1 LNFIGINELRKR
13 CQSVD
18 YGYEHYPL
26 MFRSIRLISIY
37 FTWVLVLTRITPNAI
52 TVYGIVFGVLSAVA
66 FVFDYPI
73 VAVLLA
79 FLAVIADFSDGEVSR
94 FKGLKSKEG
103 TYLDKVHHLSVHPFF
118 IAGLVIWSADKVY
131 SHKFMLAVGML
142 CVLNSILLPVVVM
155 YAADIAV
162 LKHLQ
167 RKIENFDFADTKNL
181 VPAIKSRAE
190 VTYFKAFAINMVGH
204 IQRLLDFPYV
214 IMYFSCLVLM
224 INFYGDYVNG
234 MWLLYGLSAYSCI
247 SSILIALFI
256 WHVLR
261 SRNVERRVRD
271 ITLPHRR

>member
-1 LNFIGINELRKR
+1 
-13 CQSVD
+13 
-18 YGYEHYPL
+18 

>member
-1 LNFIGINELRKR
+1 MYFLRINELRKR
-13 CQSVD
+13 CQSED
-18 YGYEHYPL
+18 YGYEHYPFL
-26 MFRSIRLISIY
+26 FRSIRIISIY

-52 TVYGIVFGVLSAVA
+52 TVYGIIFGVLSAVA

-103 TYLDKVHHLSVHPFF
+103 SYLDKVHHLSVHPFF
-118 IAGLVIWSADKVY
+118 IAGLVIWTIDKVY
-131 SHKFMLAVGML
+131 SPKYLLPVGML

-155 YAADIAV
+155 YASDIAV

-167 RKIENFDFADTKNL
+167 RKIENSGFADMENIVL
-181 VPAIKSRAE
+181 GVKSRDE
-190 VTYFKAFAINMVGH
+190 VTYFKSFAIKVIGH

-214 IMYFSCLVLM
+214 IVYFSGIVLLVIL
-224 INFYGDYVNG
+224 FEDYVNG
-234 MWLLYGLSAYSCI
+234 VCLLYGLLTYSFI
-247 SSILIALFI
+247 SSVLIVLFI

-261 SRNVERRVRD
+261 SRNVERRVRE
-271 ITLPHRR
+271 ITLPPRR

>member
-1 LNFIGINELRKR
+1 
-13 CQSVD
+13 
-18 YGYEHYPL
+18 

-52 TVYGIVFGVLSAVA
+52 TVYGIIFGVLSAVA

-118 IAGLVIWSADKVY
+118 IAGLVIWTVDKVY
-131 SHKFMLAVGML
+131 SHKFLLAVGML
-142 CVLNSILLPVVVM
+142 CVLNSFLLPVVVM

-167 RKIENFDFADTKNL
+167 RKIENFDFAYTKNL
-181 VPAIKSRAE
+181 VPAIKLRAE

-214 IMYFSCLVLM
+214 IMYFSCIVLM
-224 INFYGDYVNG
+224 IIFYGDYVNG
-234 MWLLYGLSAYSCI
+234 MWLLYGLLAYSCI